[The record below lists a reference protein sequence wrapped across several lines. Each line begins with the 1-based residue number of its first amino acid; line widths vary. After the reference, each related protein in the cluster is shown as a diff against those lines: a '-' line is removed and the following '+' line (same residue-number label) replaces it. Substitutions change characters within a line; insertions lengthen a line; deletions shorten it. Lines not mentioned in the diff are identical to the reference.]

1 MAENS
6 DGQEKTEEPTGK
18 RVEDARK
25 KGQVPRSR
33 EMGTFAVLM
42 SGVIGL
48 WVFSPFFSDAF
59 MKIFRMG
66 FVVERP
72 MIYDPS
78 YMQKVFL
85 SSIFTVL
92 IPVLM
97 LAFFVFVCAFIGNVM
112 LGGFNFSAQAAAP
125 KFNKI
130 NPLNGIKRIFGV
142 QSVVELIKSILKVT
156 FIGVLAYTF
165 IKASFPSIVALPTHL
180 MPGVVKETLY
190 ILLKVAIGIIM
201 AMVPIA
207 ALDMWF
213 QKWHNKEQLKMTK
226 QEIKDEMKDTEGK
239 PEVKG
244 RIRRIQYEMATRRMM
259 QDVPQADVV
268 VTNPTHYAVAL
279 KYDQTKAHSA
289 PEVVASGMDETALK
303 IKEIAREN
311 NVVIVESPA
320 LARAIF
326 YSTKVGQQIPEGLF
340 AAVAQVLAYV
350 FQLRMF
356 RSRKGLAPK
365 PLPRELP
372 IPDDLK
378 HD

>member
-6 DGQEKTEEPTGK
+6 DGQEKTEQPTGK
-18 RVEDARK
+18 RIEDSRR
-25 KGQVPRSR
+25 KGQIPRSR
-33 EMGTFAVLM
+33 EMGTLSVLL

-48 WVFSPFFSDAF
+48 WVFSPVFSDAF
-59 MKIFRMG
+59 KKIFKMG
-66 FVVERP
+66 FSVERA

-78 YMQKVFL
+78 YMLKTFL
-85 SSIFTVL
+85 SSVL
-92 IPVLM
+92 VVSLPVFL
-97 LAFFVFVCAFIGNVM
+97 LAFFVFFFAFIGNII
-112 LGGFNFSAQAAAP
+112 LGGFNFSFEAAAP

-142 QSVVELIKSILKVT
+142 QSLVELIKSILKVA
-156 FIGVLAYTF
+156 FIGTLAYVF
-165 IKASFPSIVALPTHL
+165 IRASFTSIVALPSHQL
-180 MPGVVKETLY
+180 PYVIKETLY
-190 ILLKVAIGIIM
+190 IMLKVAIGIIM

-213 QKWHNKEQLKMTK
+213 QKWHNMEQLKMTK

-239 PEVKG
+239 PEVKS

-259 QDVPQADVV
+259 QEVPKADVV

-279 KYDQTKAHSA
+279 KYDQKKAHSA
-289 PEVVASGMDETALK
+289 PEVVAKGVDEVALK

-311 NVVIVESPA
+311 KIEIIESPA
-320 LARAIF
+320 LARSI
-326 YSTKVGQQIPEGLF
+326 YYNTKEGHQIPEGLF

-350 FQLRMF
+350 FQLKMYRT
-356 RSRKGLAPK
+356 RKGGAPR
-365 PLPRELP
+365 PLPKELP
-372 IPDDLK
+372 IPDELK

>member
-1 MAENS
+1 MLF
-6 DGQEKTEEPTGK
+6 
-18 RVEDARK
+18 
-25 KGQVPRSR
+25 RS
-33 EMGTFAVLM
+33 
-42 SGVIGL
+42 
-48 WVFSPFFSDAF
+48 
-59 MKIFRMG
+59 
-66 FVVERP
+66 
-72 MIYDPS
+72 
-78 YMQKVFL
+78 
-85 SSIFTVL
+85 
-92 IPVLM
+92 
-97 LAFFVFVCAFIGNVM
+97 
-112 LGGFNFSAQAAAP
+112 
-125 KFNKI
+125 
-130 NPLNGIKRIFGV
+130 RIFGV

>member
-6 DGQEKTEEPTGK
+6 DGQEKTEQPTGK
-18 RVEDARK
+18 RIEDSRK
-25 KGQVPRSR
+25 KGQIPRSR
-33 EMGTFAVLM
+33 EMGTLSVLL

-48 WVFSPFFSDAF
+48 WVFSPIFSDSF
-59 MKIFRMG
+59 NKIFKMG
-66 FVVERP
+66 FSVERS

-78 YMQKVFL
+78 YMMKTFM
-85 SSIFTVL
+85 SSIFVVSL
-92 IPVLM
+92 PVFL
-97 LAFFVFVCAFIGNVM
+97 LAFFVFFFAFIGNII
-112 LGGFNFSAQAAAP
+112 LGGFNFSIEAATP

-142 QSVVELIKSILKVT
+142 QSVIELIKSILKVA
-156 FIGVLAYTF
+156 FIGTLAYVF
-165 IKASFPSIVALPTHL
+165 IKASFSAIVTLPSYQ
-180 MPGVVKETLY
+180 MPDVIRETMY
-190 ILLKVAIGIIM
+190 IMLKVAIGIIM

-213 QKWHNKEQLKMTK
+213 QKWHNLEQLKMTK

-239 PEVKG
+239 PEVKS

-259 QDVPQADVV
+259 QEVPKADVV

-289 PEVVASGMDETALK
+289 PEVVAKGVDEVALK
-303 IKEIAREN
+303 IREIAKEN
-311 NVVIVESPA
+311 KIEIIESPA
-320 LARAIF
+320 LARSI
-326 YSTKVGQQIPEGLF
+326 YYNTKEGHQIPEGLF

-350 FQLRMF
+350 FQLRMY
-356 RSRKGLAPK
+356 RSRKGGAPR
-365 PLPRELP
+365 PLPRDLP
-372 IPDDLK
+372 IPDELK